1 MDSKM
6 SITNQMNIRESFSFE
21 RRVTEFLSV
30 DELLCLQL
38 QGYSC
43 KDILQNAHLKDYII
57 TGSQLYLKKAR
68 LIIEKQTIAGI
79 STIPVYDNRYPPK
92 LIESLKEDAPL
103 LLHVL
108 GDLNITNA
116 INSVAVIGSR
126 KADKKGENASY
137 HIANKLSISGHIIVS
152 GLALGC
158 DTAAHRG
165 CLDAGGKT
173 IAVVASGLDITY
185 PKENRKLQDD
195 IVNNGGLLVSEHPFG
210 VKANPTRLVS
220 RCRIQVGLSKS
231 VIVAESSFKSGTMYA
246 VHFAQKYLGNNI
258 YAVEY
263 DKYDDNNLGNK
274 YLIEQG
280 IAEPITIE

>member
-30 DELLCLQL
+30 DEILCLQL

-116 INSVAVIGSR
+116 IDRVAQS
-126 KADKKGENASY
+126 
-137 HIANKLSISGHIIVS
+137 
-152 GLALGC
+152 
-158 DTAAHRG
+158 
-165 CLDAGGKT
+165 
-173 IAVVASGLDITY
+173 
-185 PKENRKLQDD
+185 
-195 IVNNGGLLVSEHPFG
+195 
-210 VKANPTRLVS
+210 
-220 RCRIQVGLSKS
+220 
-231 VIVAESSFKSGTMYA
+231 
-246 VHFAQKYLGNNI
+246 
-258 YAVEY
+258 
-263 DKYDDNNLGNK
+263 
-274 YLIEQG
+274 
-280 IAEPITIE
+280 